1 MKIQIQTGAVYTP
14 ITKPQKSANF
24 PQSSINNERII
35 KAGTD
40 FKKMLLENCADIKTI
55 AEKADK
61 NSNSEPKPDNLDFF
75 PPGSF
80 IDIRI

>member
-1 MKIQIQTGAVYTP
+1 VLINLTLPVKLTNWTAFH
-14 ITKPQKSANF
+14 NF
-24 PQSSINNERII
+24 DNERII